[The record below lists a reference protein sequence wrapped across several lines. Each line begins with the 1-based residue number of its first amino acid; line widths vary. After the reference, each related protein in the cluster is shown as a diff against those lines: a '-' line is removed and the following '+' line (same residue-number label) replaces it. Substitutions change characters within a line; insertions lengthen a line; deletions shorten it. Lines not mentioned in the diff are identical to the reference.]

1 MLFKL
6 LIDRSLILENRLLCN
21 MKKNLTKHSLSNFQR
36 KKLVKRIIRS
46 GESVDYRLD
55 QVLLSLEE
63 RKHFNVCS

>member
-1 MLFKL
+1 
-6 LIDRSLILENRLLCN
+6 

-36 KKLVKRIIRS
+36 KKLVKRIIQS

-63 RKHFNVCS
+63 RKHFNVCSR

>member
-1 MLFKL
+1 MTKT
-6 LIDRSLILENRLLCN
+6 SKQWVEEVS
-21 MKKNLTKHSLSNFQR
+21 KHSLSNFQR

-63 RKHFNVCS
+63 RKYFNVCSR